1 MDAGTW
7 INIALVLVFILVG
20 GVFAATE
27 IALVSLR
34 EGQLD
39 RMEKRSRRGERVA
52 GIARDPN
59 RFLAAVQIGV
69 TVAGFFSAAYGAS
82 TIAPDIAPALASMG
96 MHQQI
101 AQTVAL
107 VAMTLLI
114 AFCSL
119 VLGELVPKRLALQR
133 SSGIALI
140 VGPPLD
146 TFATLMRPVIWLL
159 SLSTNAILR
168 LLRVDPQQANEQMT
182 EEELR
187 DLVVA
192 HEGLPDDERQILRD
206 VFRTNERTVSEVMR
220 PRHETTFLSADLTLT
235 AAGAQLSEHPYSRYP
250 VTGENFDDIRG
261 FVHVRDILLAQPQNG
276 SRTIQD
282 LVRPIVVLP
291 GTNGVLGSITQMRR
305 DRTHIAVV
313 IDEYGGTDGI
323 VTLED
328 LVEELVGEI
337 EDEYDAPGARSGVAE
352 TGRPDRDD
360 VVVEGGLTLEEVAE
374 ETGVEIPEGSY
385 ETIGGFLQDELDRV
399 PQTGDIVAVSDSRL
413 EVLSMEGHRVD
424 AVRIAPASV
433 GGAEEAVPETPSASR
448 SDGPAGS

>member
-7 INIALVLVFILVG
+7 LNIGLVLLFVLIG

-34 EGQLD
+34 EGQIDQL
-39 RMEKRSRRGERVA
+39 EKRGRRGQRVA
-52 GIARDPN
+52 RIARDPN

-82 TIAPDIAPALASMG
+82 TIAPDLAPALTGLGLREQA
-96 MHQQI
+96 

-107 VAMTLLI
+107 VAMTLVV

-133 SSGIALI
+133 SSGIALV

-146 TFATLMRPVIWLL
+146 TFSTLMRPVIWLL
-159 SLSTNAILR
+159 SVSTDGLLR
-168 LLRVDPQQANEQMT
+168 LLRVDPGQAGEQMS

-192 HEGLPDDERQILRD
+192 HEGLPEDERQILRD
-206 VFRTNERTVSEVMR
+206 VFRTNERTISEVMR
-220 PRHETTFLSADLTLT
+220 PRHEAVFLPAELTLT
-235 AAGAQLSEHPYSRYP
+235 RAVEEIAEHPYSRYP
-250 VTGENFDDIRG
+250 VTGEDFDDVRG
-261 FVHVRDILLAQPQNG
+261 FVHVRDILLAEPRDG
-276 SRTIQD
+276 SRR
-282 LVRPIVVLP
+282 VRELARRIVVLP
-291 GTNGVLGSITQMRR
+291 GTNGVLGSITLMRR
-305 DRTHIAVV
+305 ERTHIAVV

-337 EDEYDAPGARSGVAE
+337 EDEYDAEEDRPAAHPGKDE
-352 TGRPDRDD
+352 
-360 VVVEGGLTLEEVAE
+360 VEVDGGLTLEDVAE
-374 ETGVEIPEGSY
+374 DAGLELPEGPY

-399 PQTGDIVAVSDSRL
+399 PREGDVVLLAGRAI
-413 EVLSMEGHRVD
+413 EVLSMEGHRV
-424 AVRIAPASV
+424 ASVRIAARD
-433 GGAEEAVPETPSASR
+433 AETGPEERARPI
-448 SDGPAGS
+448 

>member
-7 INIALVLVFILVG
+7 LNIGLVLLFVLIG

-34 EGQLD
+34 EGQIDQL
-39 RMEKRSRRGERVA
+39 EKRGRRGQRVA
-52 GIARDPN
+52 RIARDPN

-82 TIAPDIAPALASMG
+82 TIAPDLAPALTG
-96 MHQQI
+96 LGLREQV

-107 VAMTLLI
+107 VAMTLVV

-133 SSGIALI
+133 SSGISLV

-146 TFATLMRPVIWLL
+146 TFSTLMRPVIWLL
-159 SLSTNAILR
+159 SVSTDGLLR
-168 LLRVDPQQANEQMT
+168 LLRVDPGQAGEQMS

-192 HEGLPDDERQILRD
+192 HEGLPEDERQILRD
-206 VFRTNERTVSEVMR
+206 VFRTNERTISEVMR
-220 PRHETTFLSADLTLT
+220 PRHEAVFLPAELTLSR
-235 AAGAQLSEHPYSRYP
+235 AVAQIAEHPYSRYP
-250 VTGENFDDIRG
+250 VTGEDFDDVRG
-261 FVHVRDILLAQPQNG
+261 FVHVRDILLAEPRDG
-276 SRTIQD
+276 SRR
-282 LVRPIVVLP
+282 VRELARRIVVLP
-291 GTNGVLGSITQMRR
+291 GTNGVLGSITLMRR
-305 DRTHIAVV
+305 ERTHIAVV

-337 EDEYDAPGARSGVAE
+337 EDEYDAAGDHPAIRPGEDEA
-352 TGRPDRDD
+352 
-360 VVVEGGLTLEEVAE
+360 VVDGGLTLEDVCEA
-374 ETGVEIPEGSY
+374 TGLELPEGPY

-399 PQTGDIVAVSDSRL
+399 PREGDVVLRAGRAI
-413 EVLSMEGHRVD
+413 EVLSMEGHRV
-424 AVRIAPASV
+424 ASVRIAARD
-433 GGAEEAVPETPSASR
+433 AEPEPEPGEADQAI
-448 SDGPAGS
+448 

>member
-7 INIALVLVFILVG
+7 LNIGLVLLFVLIG

-34 EGQLD
+34 EGQIDQL
-39 RMEKRSRRGERVA
+39 EKRGRRGQRVA
-52 GIARDPN
+52 RIARDPN

-82 TIAPDIAPALASMG
+82 TIAPDLAPALTGLGLREQA
-96 MHQQI
+96 

-107 VAMTLLI
+107 VAMTLVV

-133 SSGIALI
+133 SSGIALV

-146 TFATLMRPVIWLL
+146 TFSTLMRPVIWLL
-159 SLSTNAILR
+159 SVSTDGLLR
-168 LLRVDPQQANEQMT
+168 LLRVDPGQAGEQMS

-192 HEGLPDDERQILRD
+192 HEGLPEDERQILRD
-206 VFRTNERTVSEVMR
+206 VFRTNERTISEVMR
-220 PRHETTFLSADLTLT
+220 PRHEAVFLPAELTLT
-235 AAGAQLSEHPYSRYP
+235 RAVAEISEHPYSRYP
-250 VTGENFDDIRG
+250 VTGEDFDDVRG
-261 FVHVRDILLAQPQNG
+261 FVHVRDVLLAEPGGG
-276 SRTIQD
+276 SRRVEE
-282 LVRPIVVLP
+282 LARRIVVLP
-291 GTNGVLGSITQMRR
+291 GTNGVLGSITLMRR
-305 DRTHIAVV
+305 ERTHIAVV

-337 EDEYDAPGARSGVAE
+337 EDEYDAEGDRPAAHPGE
-352 TGRPDRDD
+352 DE
-360 VVVEGGLTLEEVAE
+360 VEVDGGLTLEDVAE
-374 ETGVEIPEGSY
+374 DAGLELPEGPY

-399 PQTGDIVAVSDSRL
+399 PREGDVVVLAGRAI
-413 EVLSMEGHRVD
+413 EVLSMEGHRV
-424 AVRIAPASV
+424 ASVRIAARD
-433 GGAEEAVPETPSASR
+433 AEAGTGEAGR
-448 SDGPAGS
+448 RI

>member
-34 EGQLD
+34 EGQID

-82 TIAPDIAPALASMG
+82 TIAPDIAPSLAALG
-96 MHQQI
+96 IHEQL
-101 AQTVAL
+101 AQTAAL

-133 SSGIALI
+133 SSGIALV

-146 TFATLMRPVIWLL
+146 TFAKLMRPVIWLL
-159 SLSTNAILR
+159 SLSTNGILR
-168 LLRVDPQQANEQMT
+168 LLRVDPQQANEQMS

-220 PRHETTFLSADLTLT
+220 PRHETTFLSAELSLTE
-235 AAGAQLSEHPYSRYP
+235 AVAQLSEHPYSRYP
-250 VTGENFDDIRG
+250 VTGENFDDIQG
-261 FVHVRDILLAQPQNG
+261 FVHVRDILLAQPHHG
-276 SRTIQD
+276 SRTVQD
-282 LVRPIVVLP
+282 LVRPIMVLP
-291 GTNGVLGSITQMRR
+291 GTNGVLGSIAQMRG
-305 DRTHIAVV
+305 DRSHIAVV

-337 EDEYDAPGARSGVAE
+337 EDEYDAPSDPDDAAE
-352 TGRPDRDD
+352 HEGGQPDDA
-360 VVVEGGLTLEEVAE
+360 VVDGGLTLEDVAE
-374 ETGVEIPEGSY
+374 GTGVEIPDGAY

-399 PQTGDIVAVSDSRL
+399 PQAGDVVTLDRHRL
-413 EVLSMEGHRVD
+413 EVVTMDGHRVE
-424 AVRIAPASV
+424 SV
-433 GGAEEAVPETPSASR
+433 HITRGAHDEEETEEAS
-448 SDGPAGS
+448 

>member
-7 INIALVLVFILVG
+7 LNIGLVLVFVLVG

-34 EGQLD
+34 EGQID
-39 RMEKRSRRGERVA
+39 RMERRSRRGQRVA

-82 TIAPDIAPALASMG
+82 TIAPDLAPALTGLGLGEQA
-96 MHQQI
+96 
-101 AQTVAL
+101 AQTAAL
-107 VAMTLLI
+107 VLMTLLV

-133 SSGIALI
+133 SSGIALV

-159 SLSTNAILR
+159 SVSTNGLLR
-168 LLRVDPQQANEQMT
+168 LLRVDPDQANEQMS

-192 HEGLPDDERQILRD
+192 HEGLPEDERQILRD
-206 VFRTNERTVSEVMR
+206 VFRTNERTISEVMR
-220 PRHETTFLSADLTLT
+220 PRHEAVFLSADLSLT
-235 AAGAQLSEHPYSRYP
+235 EAVAEISEHPYSRYP
-250 VTGENFDDIRG
+250 VTGEDFDDVLG
-261 FVHVRDILLAQPQNG
+261 FVHVRDVLLAEPRGG
-276 SRTIQD
+276 SRTVRD
-282 LVRPIVVLP
+282 LARRIVVLP
-291 GTNGVLGSITQMRR
+291 GTNGVLGSITLMRR
-305 DRTHIAVV
+305 ERTHIAVV

-337 EDEYDAPGARSGVAE
+337 EDEYDAEGAPPPARPGAE
-352 TGRPDRDD
+352 E
-360 VVVEGGLTLEEVAE
+360 VVVEGGLTLEDVADDA
-374 ETGVEIPEGSY
+374 GLQLPEGPY

-399 PQTGDIVAVSDSRL
+399 PRAGDVVAVEGREV
-413 EVLSMEGHRVD
+413 EVLAMDGHRVES
-424 AVRIAPASV
+424 VRIAPIR
-433 GGAEEAVPETPSASR
+433 VPEDDR
-448 SDGPAGS
+448 VEGAGRAAG